1 MKLRNCLPQLRQSK
15 THCGPARAAMEH
27 PLLHNEYWIVIASTL
42 ASALLS
48 LNSYALWSHSR
59 AKLGELFP
67 AHRGR
72 MRMDWLEAHLEPL
85 QIALLLCRLACT
97 ALVAMSFVSLI
108 SNPNAPLSLATMGWA
123 LAATIAILG
132 VFSVTIP
139 RILAT
144 HRPESVLRRCFVLLV
159 VVRWLCWPITALL
172 MLMHTPALRL
182 IGEDEPTDEDA
193 EEEARAEII
202 QAADDAHAE
211 GAMDADEVDMIESVM
226 EFSDTDAAEIMTPRT
241 DLFAL
246 DIATDFQ
253 AAIDEVCAHG
263 HTRVPVF
270 RETIDNIIGILYA
283 KDLLAHVSAPP
294 ATIESIIRKPWFV
307 PETKPLD
314 DLLAEFKARK
324 VHLAVVLDEYGGTAG
339 LVSIE
344 DVLEEIVGEIS
355 DEFDEAEPQLI
366 RRLTADSLEVDG
378 RLRVDELNDELQL
391 QLPEDEDFDTVA
403 GYVVAQLG
411 YIPTNGEIL
420 RSHNAE
426 FTILD
431 ADERK
436 ISTLHVKRTPDETRE
451 E

>member
-1 MKLRNCLPQLRQSK
+1 
-15 THCGPARAAMEH
+15 MEH
-27 PLLHNEYWIVIASTL
+27 PYVNYVYIAIAATL
-42 ASALLS
+42 ASAAFS
-48 LNSYALWSHSR
+48 LNSYALWTHSR
-59 AKLGELFP
+59 AKLGEMFTS
-67 AHRGR
+67 HRGR
-72 MRMDWLEAHLEPL
+72 ARMDWLEAHLEPL

-97 ALVAMSFVSLI
+97 ALVAISLVELFRD
-108 SNPNAPLSLATMGWA
+108 PLMNLTAGQL
-123 LAATIAILG
+123 LAAAGTTVALLG
-132 VFSVTIP
+132 IFGVAVP

-144 HRPESVLRRCFVLLV
+144 QRSESVLRRCFVLLV
-159 VVRWLCWPITALL
+159 IVHWLLWPITAIL
-172 MLMHTPALRL
+172 MLFDTPVLRL

-253 AAIDEVCAHG
+253 TAIDEVCSHG

-270 RETIDNIIGILYA
+270 RKTIDNIIGILYA

-294 ATIESIIRKPWFV
+294 ATVESIIRKPWFV

-314 DLLAEFKARK
+314 DLLAEFKSRK
-324 VHLAVVLDEYGGTAG
+324 VHLAIVLDEYGGTAG

-344 DVLEEIVGEIS
+344 DVLEEIVGEIA
-355 DEFDEAEPQLI
+355 DEFDDVEVPLI
-366 RRLTADSLEVDG
+366 RRLTADSLEIDG
-378 RLRVDELNDELQL
+378 RLRVDELNDELEL
-391 QLPEDEDFDTVA
+391 KLPEDEDFDTVA
-403 GYVVAQLG
+403 GFVVAQLG
-411 YIPTNGEIL
+411 YIPTASEIL

-426 FTILD
+426 FNILD

-436 ISTLHVKRTPDETRE
+436 ISKLHVKRTPEQQRE

>member
-1 MKLRNCLPQLRQSK
+1 MVLRNCLPQPRRSK
-15 THCGPARAAMEH
+15 TPCGRPRAALEQH
-27 PLLHNEYWIVIASTL
+27 LIDNEYWIVIASTL
-42 ASALLS
+42 ASALVS

-59 AKLGELFP
+59 AKLGEMFP

-72 MRMDWLEAHLEPL
+72 VRMDWLEENLESL
-85 QIALLLCRLACT
+85 QIALGLCQLACA
-97 ALVAMSFVSLI
+97 ALVSMSFLELLRE
-108 SNPNAPLSLATMGWA
+108 PGQALSIATMLWA
-123 LAATIAILG
+123 LGATVALLG
-132 VFSVTIP
+132 VFNVAIP
-139 RILAT
+139 CFLAT
-144 HRPESVLRRCFVLLV
+144 LRPESVLRRCFVMLV
-159 VVRWLCWPITALL
+159 VVRWLLWPITAPL
-172 MLMHTPALRL
+172 MLMYTPILRL
-182 IGEDEPTDEDA
+182 IGENEPTDEDA
-193 EEEARAEII
+193 EEDARAEII

-211 GAMDADEVDMIESVM
+211 GAMDADEVDMIESVLD
-226 EFSDTDAAEIMTPRT
+226 FSDTDATEIMTPRT

-246 DIATDFQ
+246 DAATAFQ
-253 AAIDEVCAHG
+253 TAIDEVCLHG

-270 RETIDNIIGILYA
+270 HETIDNIVGILYA

-294 ATIESIIRKPWFV
+294 ATIEAIARKPWFV

-355 DEFDEAEPQLI
+355 DEFDDAEPQLV
-366 RRLTADSLEVDG
+366 RRLTANSLEVDG
-378 RLRVDELNDELQL
+378 RLRVDELNDELDME
-391 QLPEDEDFDTVA
+391 LPEDEDYDTVA

-426 FTILD
+426 FTVVD

-436 ISTLHVKRTPDETRE
+436 IVTLLVKRTPAEPRE